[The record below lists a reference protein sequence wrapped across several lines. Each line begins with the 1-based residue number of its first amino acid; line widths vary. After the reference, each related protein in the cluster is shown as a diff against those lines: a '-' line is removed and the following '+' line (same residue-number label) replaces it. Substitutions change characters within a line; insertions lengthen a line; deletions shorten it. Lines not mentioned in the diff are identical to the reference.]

1 MKRFVLGKLHEIMH
15 LMKHKPF
22 IISEVF
28 TGDLFQSQKPTNHIL
43 GEAYATD
50 SRLGKIAFTI

>member
-1 MKRFVLGKLHEIMH
+1 MLH

-22 IISEVF
+22 IISEQVF

-43 GEAYATD
+43 EEAYAAD
-50 SRLGKIAFTI
+50 STLGSLYHLDPLGTP